1 MASRK
6 MNFIVKTKRITI
18 LVFTTLLFLS
28 CKTNKDIIIEN
39 VLGDK
44 TKWVVEQQPGG
55 IVNFQN
61 NTMEIIDNNGCTV
74 WFNNQLNGNIN
85 IEYDVTVID
94 NNGPHDRVSDNNCFW
109 MASDPNS
116 PNDFF
121 KNTSKRAGKFSN
133 YNTLKLYYVGY
144 GGHNNTKTRF
154 RKYDGNFDRP
164 LLPEHDLSDKKFL
177 ITANKKTHI
186 QIIVYKNIITFSR
199 DGETVFT
206 INDKNPYKKGY
217 FGFRTVNNHM
227 IIENFKVKGS
237 K

>member
-1 MASRK
+1 MKS
-6 MNFIVKTKRITI
+6 TI
-18 LVFTTLLFLS
+18 LVIIVILCHS
-28 CKTNKDIIIEN
+28 CKTNKSVILNN

-44 TKWVVEQQPGG
+44 SNWVIEQQPGG
-55 IVNFQN
+55 IVNFKN
-61 NTMEIIDNNGCTV
+61 NKIEIIDNNGCTV
-74 WFNNQLNGNIN
+74 WFKNQLDGNIK
-85 IEYDVTVID
+85 IEYDVTIID
-94 NNGPHDRVSDNNCFW
+94 AGGSHDRVSDNNCFW
-109 MASDPNS
+109 MATDPNS
-116 PNDFF
+116 PDNFF
-121 KNTSKRAGKFSN
+121 KNSLKREGKFSN

-154 RKYDGNFDRP
+154 RKYDGNFERP

-199 DGETVFT
+199 DGETVFK
-206 INDKNPYKKGY
+206 INDPEPYQKGY

-227 IIENFKVKGS
+227 IIESFKVKGL